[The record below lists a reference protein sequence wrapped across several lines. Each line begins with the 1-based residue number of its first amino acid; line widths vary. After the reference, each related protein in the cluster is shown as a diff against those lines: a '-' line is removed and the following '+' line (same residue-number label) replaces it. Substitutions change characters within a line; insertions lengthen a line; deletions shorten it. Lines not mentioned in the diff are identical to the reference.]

1 MVIGLTGGIGSGKS
15 TVANYFATFENVS
28 IYNADKEAKM
38 LMTNSN
44 DLKEKITSLFGK
56 NAYVDNTL
64 NRKFIANIVFNDIEK
79 LEMLNS
85 IVHPAVHEHLEKFIL
100 THKANSYILYENA
113 ILFENNSQF
122 ICDKIITVTAPKELR
137 IQRVMKRDTTTKK
150 AVEERMKNQWE
161 QSKKVLQ
168 SHYIIHN
175 TNLLKTQKNIL
186 RIHNILTTKLNYNIK

>member
-15 TVANYFATFENVS
+15 TAANYFATFENVS
-28 IYNADKEAKM
+28 IYNADKEAKK

-44 DLKEKITSLFGK
+44 ELKEKIISLFGK

-79 LEMLNS
+79 LEMLNN
-85 IVHPAVHEHLEKFIL
+85 IVHPAVHKHLENFVL
-100 THKANSYILYENA
+100 THEANSYILYENA

-137 IQRVMKRDTTTKK
+137 IQRVIERDNTTKK
-150 AVEERMKNQWE
+150 AVEERMKNQWK

-186 RIHNILTTKLNYNIK
+186 RIHNILTTKL